1 MVSNLTRQLDLDET
15 ERRLFLQWEQRLQ
28 LQILDLTNQVC
39 FLMREVSELRGNRLL
54 DEPMDDDRVSS
65 SEGSAAAII
74 SRHLVTFRDVHEL
87 QQKNQLLLTTLR
99 EVVEK
104 CESMRPGASETI
116 LERGGK
122 EAAQMEVQL
131 TETPGCMAAA
141 ESSRTSPL
149 SPALKSQLARLQ
161 STTTEAAPSQPVG
174 DLQAPLTD
182 ARADNCKKVGLSQK
196 KKSKIFEVFSKGT
209 VAKETAHQFEEFS
222 HKITR
227 LEADLASVTEQ
238 LKLAQE
244 SEAKARQESL
254 EQVKNAKEAQ
264 EKYERELMQHA
275 ADVEQLNAVREQ
287 LELNRSQFAV
297 VQQTLA
303 RTETELESGRTSWES
318 QKEMLEKDASE
329 KSRRCSE
336 LDKQIDLME
345 QQIVTLSARM
355 AAATRV
361 QEIAVRFVLILD
373 SKFWRQI

>member
-1 MVSNLTRQLDLDET
+1 MGQ
-15 ERRLFLQWEQRLQ
+15 
-28 LQILDLTNQVC
+28 
-39 FLMREVSELRGNRLL
+39 
-54 DEPMDDDRVSS
+54 
-65 SEGSAAAII
+65 
-74 SRHLVTFRDVHEL
+74 
-87 QQKNQLLLTTLR
+87 
-99 EVVEK
+99 
-104 CESMRPGASETI
+104 
-116 LERGGK
+116 
-122 EAAQMEVQL
+122 
-131 TETPGCMAAA
+131 
-141 ESSRTSPL
+141 
-149 SPALKSQLARLQ
+149 
-161 STTTEAAPSQPVG
+161 
-174 DLQAPLTD
+174 
-182 ARADNCKKVGLSQK
+182 
-196 KKSKIFEVFSKGT
+196 
-209 VAKETAHQFEEFS
+209 ETAHQSEEVS

-361 QEIAVRFVLILD
+361 QEISVRFVLILD
-373 SKFWRQI
+373 SKLWRQISNFFFFSFTEAETNPTLHLTSPSARKTSVRPISCWNWSVSSAERRKLPFLGPKSTKLKLNVSKLVWNKQSVKQSKLR

>member
-1 MVSNLTRQLDLDET
+1 MGQ
-15 ERRLFLQWEQRLQ
+15 
-28 LQILDLTNQVC
+28 
-39 FLMREVSELRGNRLL
+39 
-54 DEPMDDDRVSS
+54 
-65 SEGSAAAII
+65 
-74 SRHLVTFRDVHEL
+74 
-87 QQKNQLLLTTLR
+87 
-99 EVVEK
+99 
-104 CESMRPGASETI
+104 
-116 LERGGK
+116 
-122 EAAQMEVQL
+122 
-131 TETPGCMAAA
+131 
-141 ESSRTSPL
+141 
-149 SPALKSQLARLQ
+149 
-161 STTTEAAPSQPVG
+161 
-174 DLQAPLTD
+174 
-182 ARADNCKKVGLSQK
+182 
-196 KKSKIFEVFSKGT
+196 
-209 VAKETAHQFEEFS
+209 ETAHQSEEVS

-254 EQVKNAKEAQ
+254 EQMKNAKEAQ
-264 EKYERELMQHA
+264 EKYERELMQVA

-373 SKFWRQI
+373 SNFGAKFQLFFFSTGAETNPTLHLTSPSARKTSVRPISCWNWSVSSAERRKLPFLGPKSTKLKLNVSKLVWNKRSVKQSKLR